1 MLYPQDNAFRR
12 IINLNGIWRCAL
24 DSSGSGEADGYPN
37 GLPGE
42 RLIAVPASWNEQ
54 ANDLYHYNDCLWYER
69 TFSVPHD
76 LDGKRVVV
84 RFGCATFAAR
94 VFVNGEFVG
103 SDDSGYLP
111 FEYDITDR
119 VHRGGP
125 NRLTVAVSGFPRP
138 TEQAIGQGD
147 FYEYAGLSRPV
158 YVCIIDDCHIADI
171 HAKPALDGATG
182 RLTLE
187 LRTAPHATRVVV
199 SVDGRTAEA
208 AVTNGTATV
217 NLAVPDVHPWSCE
230 SPHLYAVHTV
240 LYAGEQ
246 ARDEY
251 YLSVGFRTVAID
263 GRRILLNGEPIT
275 LLGFGKHEDFHLVGR
290 GLVDALNNRDMD
302 LMKWCGANSF
312 RTSHYPYGEEIYDL
326 ADRYG
331 IMIIDEAPFVA
342 FDAKQ
347 YSSEALTAKSNET
360 VRRLVERDKNHPS
373 VIAWSIGNES
383 NSCDPVSVPYYQSLM
398 DTIRRADTR
407 PIMYVGWTPH
417 DNDHIYGL
425 VDIIGIN
432 RYYGWYALERLGIS
446 AKPGDIVAGIRAMDD
461 CLEQF
466 AATYDA
472 PIVVSEFGADTI
484 AGMHSMWQ
492 LQFTEEFQTRYL
504 AEQIELFASKPYVA
518 GMHIW
523 NFADFYTNQS
533 PVRMV
538 GNRKGLFTRERQPKQ
553 AAFAVRRLWAGRDD
567 MGLYC
572 RNEVGDTRRDKKT
585 VNVLGTD

>member
-24 DSSGSGEADGYPN
+24 DPKGDGEDKGFAQ
-37 GLPGE
+37 GLPGD
-42 RLIAVPASWNEQ
+42 RLIAVPGSWNEQ
-54 ANDLYHYNDCLWYER
+54 ANDLYHYNDRLWYER
-69 TFSVPHD
+69 SFVVPHD
-76 LDGKRVVV
+76 IDGKRVSI

-94 VFVNGEFVG
+94 VFLNGEFIG
-103 SDDSGYLP
+103 SDDTGYLP
-111 FEYDITDR
+111 FELDVTER
-119 VHRGGP
+119 VKRGEE
-125 NRLTVAVSGFPRP
+125 NRLSVAVDGFPRP

-158 YVCIIDDCHIADI
+158 SVCIVDQCHITDI
-171 HAKPALDGATG
+171 HAKPSLDGSAG
-182 RLTLE
+182 RLAVE
-187 LRTAPHATRVVV
+187 LGTAPRATRAVVILDGIEQEMLV
-199 SVDGRTAEA
+199 NGGAGSVELT
-208 AVTNGTATV
+208 
-217 NLAVPDVHPWSCE
+217 VPDVRPWSCE
-230 SPHLYAVHTV
+230 SPHLYTLRVV
-240 LYAGEQ
+240 VYEGEQ

-251 YLSVGFRTVAID
+251 YLPIGFRTIAIE
-263 GRRILLNGEPIT
+263 GRRVLLNGKPIS

-290 GLVDALNNRDMD
+290 GLVDAINNRDMD

-331 IMIIDEAPFVA
+331 ILIISEAPFVG
-342 FDAKQ
+342 FDDKQ
-347 YSSEALTAKSNET
+347 YTSESLTEKSNEM
-360 VRRLVERDKNHPS
+360 VRRLVARDKNHPS

-383 NSCDPVSVPYYQSLM
+383 NSCDPVSVPYYKSLM
-398 DTIRRADTR
+398 QTIRKTDER
-407 PIMYVGWTPH
+407 PIMYVGWTPP

-425 VDIIGIN
+425 VDLIGVN
-432 RYYGWYALERLGIS
+432 RYYGWYALEKHGIK
-446 AKPGDIVAGIRAMDD
+446 AKPGDIVAGVRAMER
-461 CLEQF
+461 CLDQF
-466 AATYDA
+466 AELYDA
-472 PIVVSEFGADTI
+472 PIVVSEFGADTV
-484 AGMHSMWQ
+484 AGMHSMWD

-504 AEQIELFASKPYVA
+504 EELIKLFRTKSYIA

-553 AAFAVRRLWAGRDD
+553 AAFMVRRLWAGADD
-567 MGLYC
+567 MGLFC
-572 RNEVGDTRRDKKT
+572 RNEVGSRGEVKET